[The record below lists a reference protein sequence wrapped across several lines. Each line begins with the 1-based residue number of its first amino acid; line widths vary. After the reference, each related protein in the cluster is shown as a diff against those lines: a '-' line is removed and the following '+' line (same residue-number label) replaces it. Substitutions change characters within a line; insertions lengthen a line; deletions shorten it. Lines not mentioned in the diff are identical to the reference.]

1 MEGPSLQAKE
11 ASWVGFCAQVD
22 KHLPASVQRKLQ
34 QELKA
39 KPCAFEVLPSAG
51 DLAPGQRCNMRV
63 RFTPTEEV
71 RWAEL

>member
-22 KHLPASVQRKLQ
+22 KHLPASVRRKLQ